1 MLSSLRSAIGAPP
14 AEGFAAAHRHLDR
27 LTKPPGSL
35 GRLEEIAAR
44 LAVLRGGAPRVERP
58 VIFVFAADHGV
69 VAEGVSA
76 YPQIVTAQMVENF
89 LRGGAAVNVLARQA
103 GARVVVADF
112 GVANPIAGSPELH
125 ACPIA
130 PGTAN
135 MTRGPAMT
143 RAQAV
148 RAIET
153 GARLA
158 EHALDAGADLLA
170 TGEMGIGNTTAAS
183 AITAAI
189 TGALPE
195 RVTGRGTGVDDAAVA
210 RKVDVVGRALAV
222 NAPDARDG
230 LDVLAK
236 VGGFEIAGL
245 VGVTLAGAARRVPVA
260 LDGFIAGAAA
270 LVAVT
275 LAPDARHAL
284 FASHRS
290 AEPGHTVI
298 LEHLGLTPYLD
309 LALRLGEGT
318 GAALF
323 IHLARAAALVW
334 NEMATFESAGVSQS
348 EGASDRRAPPSDR
361 RAPPSDRRAPPSG
374 APSEAGGS
382 APERERTP
390 SDRVAPAKPTRERR
404 T

>member
-1 MLSSLRSAIGAPP
+1 MLRSLLSAITAPP
-14 AEGFAAAHRHLDR
+14 AGGLAEAQRHLDS

-35 GRLEEIAAR
+35 GRLEELAAR
-44 LAVLRGGAPRVERP
+44 LAVLAGGAPRVERP
-58 VIFVFAADHGV
+58 HIFTFAADHGV

-103 GARVVVADF
+103 EARVVVADF
-112 GVANPIAGSPELH
+112 GVANPIPGSPGLH
-125 ACPIA
+125 SCPIA

-135 MTRGPAMT
+135 LARGPAMT
-143 RAQAV
+143 RAQALQ
-148 RAIET
+148 ALET

-158 EHALDAGADLLA
+158 EQALDAGADLLA

-183 AITAAI
+183 AIAAAI
-189 TGALPE
+189 TGAGPE
-195 RVTGRGTGVDDAAVA
+195 RVTGRGTGVDDATLA
-210 RKVDVVGRALAV
+210 RKVDVVRRALAV
-222 NAPDARDG
+222 NAPDGRDG

-245 VGVTLAGAARRVPVA
+245 VGVILAGAARRVPVV
-260 LDGFIAGAAA
+260 LDGFISGAAA

-290 AEPGHTVI
+290 AEPGHAVM

-323 IHLARAAALVW
+323 IHLARAAARIW
-334 NEMATFESAGVSQS
+334 REMATFKSAGVS
-348 EGASDRRAPPSDR
+348 DKR
-361 RAPPSDRRAPPSG
+361 
-374 APSEAGGS
+374 
-382 APERERTP
+382 
-390 SDRVAPAKPTRERR
+390 
-404 T
+404 